1 MREFLKA
8 AEESLKTP
16 TQKPQQPVVTKPPV
30 DQPEQIADD
39 KLVRIAQDFY
49 KSAGK
54 QMTEQKAQEVAN
66 FYKGDYE
73 RMLKDLYKSA
83 GKTLTPERVKSVKEH
98 YKLVEDVPNTELP
111 KEVLDYNSQIDKLDE
126 NISTFESYSGSLGAD
141 SPRMGSPAGFE
152 EAKSESIQQF
162 NQEKEQL
169 TDSFD
174 FKPITLKE
182 VVNSLGKNKDD
193 IDEVAQTSKL
203 YLEKYTG
210 RMSES
215 LDRYEKT
222 LPKNVQRV
230 IGQVKNGEAE
240 VDANDFTDSDVELYN
255 TWKQRYDVLSKQK
268 DINNSTIYKR
278 NDFRREYN
286 NVAREA
292 KDRGESVR
300 NAILAKAKELGDNA
314 QWIKTLETKGEN
326 ADLNTWASTSGY
338 NTMKRVVNTLQ
349 DTWRGV
355 KEAFDGW
362 DEKSTTYNES
372 FMKDFE
378 KYLDNEVAEDIERL
392 MFGVN
397 KSKYD
402 GDIHEKR
409 VDVNG
414 VKLILDGEGEAVG
427 IRRKNG
433 DMAFSFTEDEVNALK
448 EYEANK
454 EELKKGAYDDL
465 RMGTLGAKGTQ
476 VMTDMVPIIGATL
489 ATAAT
494 GGSTSP
500 MLGTLLGTYLV
511 TYGDYYDQQ
520 FAKTGSVGNATAFAS
535 VATSLQAMLEGLGGI
550 EGSIIKNAS
559 KKAVNQAVVD
569 AAEEVAVKNV
579 VNGKTAMSAF
589 MKHLGKQMLEE
600 TGIEISQSLSDAYTE
615 ILFNG
620 ETDLSWKELEEVVL
634 LTPFATA
641 PIAGAM
647 SANSF
652 KNFSMENLKIAAKK
666 KDLFNKLVDEW
677 VGAAKTPEQKAQRQ
691 EEADFKKGVVEELS
705 QSLVAVDELGIVDPN
720 VSKKILDKSVEI
732 VEKKKQIKNAKSD
745 QAKGVYENE
754 LSKLQSEVQELVQKG
769 YDKKS
774 TLDELIDRAEKE
786 MAERDARLK
795 TKEKESNKLNSNRTE
810 NDFEN
815 SKESYRIIVGDE
827 AFNDIVESGVVRTN
841 SKNKGKKSGGI
852 DLSGR
857 PTLYPSFSRG
867 KASMEYAANNPNH
880 YIIVTE
886 DPSIQP
892 SKVGRHGKGT
902 TMFPTDENGNH
913 LQELSGE
920 KVKVYKHM
928 GNGKYSLVYENGKLI
943 EDVNKFTPLHI
954 VQDDKERE
962 KAEKSKIKSEALNDV
977 ESTTKAIELA
987 TINNDEAWD
996 EISGFNGVDSR
1007 LYHTE
1012 EEVAKAYH
1020 ESVLTPLDKKSD
1032 EQIRLESAVE
1042 RLLAPKVAKKREFEE
1057 VKNDPE
1063 FQRLNIVPDNDKTKV
1078 RPHNLPTAADFEAI
1092 YDEGVDESEIGG
1104 EPTTDIEAKIVGIE
1118 RRRQE
1123 ELNERVVYDR
1133 KPTVKDG
1140 EFRIVGD
1147 PNKQV
1152 YRINEFTGRLQVKD
1166 NETGLWTVEGTHGKI
1181 ELETAQRSGF
1191 EKVKENINAKY
1202 DAEIDEELSKLGS
1215 GKLTLKVAPL
1225 PTEFNDQGEITTDAV
1240 VVDAD
1245 GKTKAQF
1252 IVYGD
1257 TPVVGAIEVDA
1268 MVDEDLQGQGI
1279 GTKAYQAIA
1288 NKSGKPII
1296 PASINRDYRGE
1307 KSSSTLS
1314 KASALFWKASLD
1326 NGTAEEVEVT
1336 TREGKVIR
1344 TVAILPEGFKS
1355 TETVKKIEDTG
1366 VEDSNVESEAFEQK
1380 DEVEVDMEKG
1390 TFVLNRRGVPVT
1402 YKILEYKK
1410 NKEGE
1415 IVSIKVEDP
1424 TGKKKTIRAK
1434 EVVAEIVRE
1443 KIIHENKLIEN
1454 EITEEEL
1461 LRATAESGAR
1471 TSEQLSSERTDQD
1484 IESDRKEQEF
1494 REGTREDI
1502 LKQSVNY
1509 QGVQGKL
1516 YKEEDGSY
1524 YVLSTDGEKVFVEGG
1539 ESTATNEELG
1549 ITKGKTNVQLVEES
1563 IKNAYADRKAIRER
1577 LFDLFWDI
1585 QGRIPASSVGAFER
1599 AFFKGGDN
1607 VISVA
1612 SQLVKALKFPISQ
1625 PIRNAVG
1632 DKRIKEAENL
1642 AAELKKLDKTLSN
1655 KNLKQL
1661 RSDARVLDAKAE
1673 AKQLKAERKAKEAAA
1688 RKRSEEA
1695 VKEGKAVMTVQTVSP
1710 KSVAGNVF
1718 SLRELSNKLKRRFG
1732 IPTKIISKENSF
1744 EEIQKRY
1751 PQLMFSKN
1759 TGSVQGAKGNV
1770 KKTPQWKEIEDFAKQ
1785 IGFKVAKT
1793 KDKNYSVYFD
1803 SLAGIIYIND
1813 LTDFDVDV
1821 FKSAISGYYNVNNI
1835 NDLVEKIREDS
1846 IPPHDLLKDYDSD
1859 LEPSVLYPFDLNEVI
1874 IDNLI
1879 NLGKIDWYAVSFNP
1893 TLTESLLNKYYP
1905 HIIISA
1911 VITNPGISFKKAFD
1925 LIDIEDTFFQ
1935 DGIRLAQR
1943 DDFTTEGLR
1952 MIMDKMGFANEVSFI
1967 QWAAKQDRL
1976 YGQYG
1981 EIYTNPILL
1990 DLVLKYADEL
2000 SVQNLI
2006 GTDSLTKELYLE
2018 YKDKIDRLVNE
2029 EITTTDNVF
2038 WIGEQADKHII
2049 GGTLLSE
2056 NKGRVANLMYTEYP
2070 TEDERVEFLVSGDA
2084 FVHDWQSVR
2093 VTDKMIE
2100 KLLPQIDEKELSY
2113 LAANPKINPAVLL
2126 DAFKKFA
2133 GVSENSE
2140 YLKSNKFHDY
2150 VKTILSHSRSTTL
2163 NLILENV
2170 ESFSL
2175 EDVIEK
2181 LASYEIWDR
2190 EPKRDVLEHFWNDI
2204 KPRIG
2209 KLNLYH
2215 LLHNAPSS
2223 IIIDYFNSVKEYAK
2237 PERSLISLK
2246 DIKLPKGNE
2255 VSHIFP
2261 LYTSRGID
2269 DIVNYWVSLWLN
2281 GQSTIESATTM
2292 GPDRQMENIR
2302 GGQAR
2307 VVFAKTANFTG
2318 YSPNDN
2324 YSRSISTDNKKLV
2337 QVKTATRSS
2346 VHTEP
2351 SEINDLLTHP
2361 SKYGHDEWLI
2371 RLTPGSIDRIEYRG
2385 EGASYNN
2392 ESTLPE
2398 SLKKLNEFF
2407 GIKVVHHDI
2416 HFNVVETLEGNKR
2429 ALILSQR
2436 ANDGS
2441 VRGFY
2446 NRVTGEAV
2454 LVDGEANPT
2463 TAIHEAFS
2471 HPFVEKAKTDN
2482 PKLYNKLLAESK
2494 KHKDIVK
2501 AVDGGY
2507 TDSTQEDRNAEYI
2520 THAIDKYVNKELD
2533 KNKDKSL
2540 IEAIEAFFKYISD
2553 ELKKILNIDTTVGD
2567 LSPNL
2572 TLQDLA
2578 QYALYGEGKIDLTP
2592 TKTIT
2597 KQTQKPKEK
2606 TDVIDNTV
2614 WDAYQ
2619 RTGIVP
2625 DSVLQGVAD
2634 HKQNGTQMSDRQF
2647 TIYNNKTA
2655 EINKILSERDA
2666 EGSYPRKDA
2675 AKATADAMS
2684 IIDRRNNQ
2692 IGRVLK
2698 SLGYTQDQINSTI
2711 TVFNQVAKRWAKKN
2725 NRPIEDFYS
2734 DVFKGIEVADLGE
2747 GRRGRTVSIDG
2758 GYMIQLMS
2766 GANAATP
2773 VHELAH
2779 IMEKFLNNKEKQD
2792 VLDWLGKDKWDRSVS
2807 EAFAKGFEQ
2816 WLMKSEDVPDLD
2828 AFKRFKEWLMDIYK
2842 GIIVWSGQALPTFTP
2857 EVKSLYSN
2865 LLKSDIPEHT
2875 KKAYSEA
2882 VGKNNTMFDRMKKQG
2897 IQFKKAVFE
2906 DVLSKISGESQ
2917 GFRRFAYL
2925 PRTRKRL
2932 AQQAVMAG
2940 YTNPVNAV
2948 QFAAT
2953 QMGLMMD
2960 NPDYLPSTTAEQ
2972 LVGYGYALMLMEQ
2985 SYEAVVAKRKR
2996 SPKDQDL
3003 LQIQDELSKSIQEL
3017 GQILSLARS
3026 NAGLVLNIGSQ
3037 SMYRSMYS
3045 PEVLTIQTEKRWGR
3059 KTTDSEKAEI
3069 ARQSKYLQ
3077 ADMERL
3083 KKALEDANDSNI
3095 NQIRALAE
3103 QLVSQNFENSPLMNE
3118 AIKIAKSKT
3127 ERKRSADLKTEFDK
3141 ISKMLSEKPD
3151 MLLTEDI
3158 DSLYDEDSSDA
3169 EFFRSMRNFISLL
3182 IASNENIDSFEK
3194 LAESIQEYWP
3204 SLDQDK
3210 LLNVIVWSDPAYQKA
3225 KGETLASVASIIR
3238 EESKLLDQLR
3248 TYLTESYQDIEKTG
3262 NKKIFPER
3270 LQKLEK
3276 LISQIL
3282 VLSATDY
3289 TIDFETFSEAMNHLE
3304 SLQSIYAGLAL
3315 EKVTFESPNLED
3327 MISKVR
3333 EYESARKLSMRQK
3346 QLTNLEG
3353 IVKQLNEGTY
3363 EGSLSDIVPEKLD
3376 RHVDSKLEEIS
3387 NRIGVNKEVIK
3398 SFKEKSNRN
3407 EIIKRI
3413 GTLLQKN
3420 DGGESIRSLD
3430 TVYEAIKREL
3440 PEVTKEEVY
3449 NAILHKAD
3457 SRVVNERLKEARNIM
3472 KKEVNALGKLQN
3484 FLKKPLPKSNTPA
3497 ILDPLQT
3504 ELNDLISEIE
3514 KFVKHR
3520 YEDHSDWKIG
3530 ELSRKLDNIRNNYAD
3545 VISGGISAMSLEDIV
3560 KEVQAI
3566 KDQETTEALTRNLYL
3581 KRTGTA
3587 KTELYVNFN
3596 DNIFDL
3602 VPELLPKFITED
3614 NKILKRKLSDE
3625 IKHERLLRV
3634 NRVLDVVKNLIS
3646 SNDIKKF
3653 TDEKGIYHKEIE
3665 SIRKFLD
3672 IEKKS
3677 KDVKA
3682 ELIRINREV
3691 YHKRKVFND
3700 WIEEKYLKET
3710 TAKVKAFVNTPRL
3723 LVLAGDISF
3732 VTYQFGVM
3740 SVTHPII
3747 SAKAFG
3753 KMAYSAFSEKKWQN
3767 QMADFQLNPF
3777 YDVAISSGLKLVDE
3791 TSLTFEEE
3799 LQLTSILESWPYVR
3813 VPARMLR
3820 KFGQRIYSTYAN
3832 HVRLSTFVEGIKS
3845 LDSVQGGYIG
3855 KDKNFYED
3863 ETKFIAEKRQVL
3875 LNLAEDINTHTGSA
3889 SVFTTGGSFDEG
3901 LNNFLNSS
3909 AGVLIAPRLYASVIK
3924 AQIAMT
3930 GVPDFI
3936 NLYSLRNKPSDDPM
3950 KAFYKYRLGENMKR
3964 MAGVV
3969 GWHLTMLAMFTGI
3982 ISGLFG
3988 GDDDEME
3995 ELRQTTLNPYHSQ
4008 FLKVKSG
4015 QRVFSISP
4023 FVSYYR
4029 YAARVGFQAAIND
4042 GAEDLFERSR
4052 TMESKTGFID
4062 HTWDFFKFRFNPA
4075 IPAFIEAGIMN
4086 RDWNGEKIS
4095 KHSLWSEDFGWALLD
4110 RTGAVAKRSLAPI
4123 WGQGIIDNI
4132 NRKTLDQ
4139 IPGEFL
4145 IDFSGINSYTVEP
4158 YQSNEVQNFLDDK
4171 KFRLSYTRV
4180 KIPKSIS
4187 DPEEIKAKVK
4197 MEFGEWLQS
4206 EIANGKNPSK
4216 EQMQKKN
4223 DQLMRQIIIEAR

>member
-465 RMGTLGAKGTQ
+465 RMGTLGAKATQ
-476 VMTDMVPIIGATL
+476 VATDMIPII
-489 ATAAT
+489 AAT
-494 GGSTSP
+494 VGTGGP
-500 MLGTLLGTYLV
+500 GGTALGTYLV

-928 GNGKYSLVYENGKLI
+928 GNGKYSLVYANGKLI
-943 EDVNKFTPLHI
+943 QDVKEFIPLHI
-954 VQDDKERE
+954 VED
-962 KAEKSKIKSEALNDV
+962 
-977 ESTTKAIELA
+977 
-987 TINNDEAWD
+987 
-996 EISGFNGVDSR
+996 
-1007 LYHTE
+1007 
-1012 EEVAKAYH
+1012 
-1020 ESVLTPLDKKSD
+1020 
-1032 EQIRLESAVE
+1032 
-1042 RLLAPKVAKKREFEE
+1042 
-1057 VKNDPE
+1057 DPE

-1344 TVAILPEGFKS
+1344 TVAILPEGFVS
-1355 TETVKKIEDTG
+1355 TPTIKKIEDTG
-1366 VEDSNVESEAFEQK
+1366 VEDFNVESEAFEQK

-1688 RKRSEEA
+1688 RRIAEVKPPTNREEYID
-1695 VKEGKAVMTVQTVSP
+1695 S
-1710 KSVAGNVF
+1710 
-1718 SLRELSNKLKRRFG
+1718 LKR
-1732 IPTKIISKENSF
+1732 IATKI
-1744 EEIQKRY
+1744 
-1751 PQLMFSKN
+1751 
-1759 TGSVQGAKGNV
+1759 
-1770 KKTPQWKEIEDFAKQ
+1770 TPKQ
-1785 IGFKVAKT
+1785 
-1793 KDKNYSVYFD
+1793 
-1803 SLAGIIYIND
+1803 
-1813 LTDFDVDV
+1813 
-1821 FKSAISGYYNVNNI
+1821 
-1835 NDLVEKIREDS
+1835 
-1846 IPPHDLLKDYDSD
+1846 
-1859 LEPSVLYPFDLNEVI
+1859 
-1874 IDNLI
+1874 
-1879 NLGKIDWYAVSFNP
+1879 
-1893 TLTESLLNKYYP
+1893 
-1905 HIIISA
+1905 
-1911 VITNPGISFKKAFD
+1911 
-1925 LIDIEDTFFQ
+1925 
-1935 DGIRLAQR
+1935 
-1943 DDFTTEGLR
+1943 
-1952 MIMDKMGFANEVSFI
+1952 
-1967 QWAAKQDRL
+1967 
-1976 YGQYG
+1976 
-1981 EIYTNPILL
+1981 
-1990 DLVLKYADEL
+1990 
-2000 SVQNLI
+2000 
-2006 GTDSLTKELYLE
+2006 
-2018 YKDKIDRLVNE
+2018 
-2029 EITTTDNVF
+2029 
-2038 WIGEQADKHII
+2038 
-2049 GGTLLSE
+2049 
-2056 NKGRVANLMYTEYP
+2056 
-2070 TEDERVEFLVSGDA
+2070 
-2084 FVHDWQSVR
+2084 
-2093 VTDKMIE
+2093 
-2100 KLLPQIDEKELSY
+2100 
-2113 LAANPKINPAVLL
+2113 
-2126 DAFKKFA
+2126 
-2133 GVSENSE
+2133 
-2140 YLKSNKFHDY
+2140 
-2150 VKTILSHSRSTTL
+2150 
-2163 NLILENV
+2163 
-2170 ESFSL
+2170 
-2175 EDVIEK
+2175 
-2181 LASYEIWDR
+2181 
-2190 EPKRDVLEHFWNDI
+2190 
-2204 KPRIG
+2204 
-2209 KLNLYH
+2209 
-2215 LLHNAPSS
+2215 
-2223 IIIDYFNSVKEYAK
+2223 
-2237 PERSLISLK
+2237 
-2246 DIKLPKGNE
+2246 
-2255 VSHIFP
+2255 
-2261 LYTSRGID
+2261 
-2269 DIVNYWVSLWLN
+2269 
-2281 GQSTIESATTM
+2281 
-2292 GPDRQMENIR
+2292 
-2302 GGQAR
+2302 
-2307 VVFAKTANFTG
+2307 
-2318 YSPNDN
+2318 
-2324 YSRSISTDNKKLV
+2324 
-2337 QVKTATRSS
+2337 
-2346 VHTEP
+2346 
-2351 SEINDLLTHP
+2351 
-2361 SKYGHDEWLI
+2361 
-2371 RLTPGSIDRIEYRG
+2371 
-2385 EGASYNN
+2385 
-2392 ESTLPE
+2392 
-2398 SLKKLNEFF
+2398 
-2407 GIKVVHHDI
+2407 
-2416 HFNVVETLEGNKR
+2416 
-2429 ALILSQR
+2429 
-2436 ANDGS
+2436 
-2441 VRGFY
+2441 
-2446 NRVTGEAV
+2446 
-2454 LVDGEANPT
+2454 
-2463 TAIHEAFS
+2463 
-2471 HPFVEKAKTDN
+2471 
-2482 PKLYNKLLAESK
+2482 
-2494 KHKDIVK
+2494 
-2501 AVDGGY
+2501 
-2507 TDSTQEDRNAEYI
+2507 
-2520 THAIDKYVNKELD
+2520 
-2533 KNKDKSL
+2533 
-2540 IEAIEAFFKYISD
+2540 
-2553 ELKKILNIDTTVGD
+2553 
-2567 LSPNL
+2567 
-2572 TLQDLA
+2572 LQDLA
-2578 QYALYGEGKIDLTP
+2578 TIAISQVNALVKNYGFTPEEAWARVKGRITDEYNRLTGNKLSQDSTEKQQIKDQAIADGTFMKAPNGKKTNLTEDQWLTVRTKAFKNWFGDWENDKKIIIRGKDYTEVFTKSGIPFKYLSDLYGKGDFLTKSLRESLLRNINFHISFWEKEQRKRGEKLKGEEASFEFRRKMLDKATQRLEDLRELRQLVEEDVLLPSDVEVSLGDNVSKVVDENGEPLVVYHGTPSKNFEVFEQRESRDGIREYGYYFSTNKKLSEVYGENVRPFFLNIRDMVSFDAKNESNIEAYNNLEVNLGYKTAVGRPAMEALSGKNNMRPEARVDGVKASNIVDMFVGFGKATEEQIKEYSGDSYLVWFDSPENIKSATDNQGTFDPNNPSILHQGENTSEIKDMADLIARLPEGFTIEKDDSFGGYKGYILSYKGDPIIVGSDAKEIEEKIKRNDYDIEDVGKIHLYKTPNSKKIGGQLIGENYYTLTQQANLLRLFGNEETSDVPNLSQLDDILNQGNRGAVNEEFTYFSPNADVSTPIHEDNHRFLKLVDELAAEGNKKAIEDKKKVDDFARSEEGKKFWDRKKKAGKAWAQGKYDPNNYTFRQELFAESAEKYFSEGKRAGFSKEMNELFDRFKSWLQDIYKGLMDSPLKIELSPEIRSLFDSIYGAEKVAEDVSNHNKTKSETKKQNTKEST
-2592 TKTIT
+2592 TKTGT
-2597 KQTQKPKEK
+2597 
-2606 TDVIDNTV
+2606 TDVINDTV
-2614 WDAYQ
+2614 WDTYNK
-2619 RTGIVP
+2619 TGIVP
-2625 DSVLQGVAD
+2625 NSVLQSIAD
-2634 HKQNGTQMSDRQF
+2634 HVQNSTIDKMSPRQF
-2647 TIYNNKTA
+2647 TIFNNKIA
-2655 EINKILSERDA
+2655 EVNKILAERDA
-2666 EGSYPRKDA
+2666 EGSYSRKTA
-2675 AKATADAMS
+2675 EKATDDAMS
-2684 IIDRRNNQ
+2684 IIDRRNKQ
-2692 IGRVLK
+2692 IGNVLK